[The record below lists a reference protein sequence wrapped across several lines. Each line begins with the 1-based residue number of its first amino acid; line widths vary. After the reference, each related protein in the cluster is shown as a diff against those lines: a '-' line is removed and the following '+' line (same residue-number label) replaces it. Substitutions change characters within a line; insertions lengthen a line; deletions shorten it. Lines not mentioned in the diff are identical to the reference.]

1 MSHRKWKWLLLIL
14 LLSPSTARAQE
25 PGTLA
30 SGTQEEKGQSVL
42 RLSLEEAVEVALS
55 PEGSKRIQIAKE
67 LIKQA
72 QAQSAQARASLLP
85 NIDATVGQQNQ
96 TRNLAAFGL
105 RFSIPVPGF
114 VFPTLVGPYNVFDAR
129 ATASQSVF
137 DLSNIKRFQASRSGV
152 RQAEAELES
161 AQDQTRDLVARAY
174 LAALRS
180 DASVEM
186 AQANVLLSEALV
198 KLASDRKAAGTST
211 GIEITRAQVQ
221 LSNEKQRLLVATN
234 EKACAHLQLLRA
246 IGLDLDV
253 EIELTEHLDFVPVQE
268 FSLSQALQTALESR
282 ADWKAQQRRETTASL
297 NRTATRLERIPSLS
311 VFADYGSIGS
321 SINNAIPTRIYGFTV
336 RIPLFDGGRRDARVV
351 EGSAKVRQEKL
362 RTDDLRTQIELDI
375 RLAFENLRS
384 SGEQVKTAGEGLSLA
399 QNELTQAQRRY
410 QAGVGSSIEVTDA
423 QTRLERARDNEI
435 QALFNYGL
443 ARIDLNTAMGT
454 IRNITHR

>member
-14 LLSPSTARAQE
+14 LLSPSTGRAQE

-30 SGTQEEKGQSVL
+30 SGAQEEQSKSVL
-42 RLSLEEAVEVALS
+42 RLSLEQAVEVALS

-211 GIEITRAQVQ
+211 GIEVTRAQVQ

-246 IGLDLDV
+246 IGLDLDA

-268 FSLSQALQTALESR
+268 FSLSQAIQTALESR
-282 ADWKAQQRRETTASL
+282 SDWKAQQRRETTASL

-384 SGEQVKTAGEGLSLA
+384 SGEQVKTSGEGLSLA

-454 IRNITHR
+454 IRNITRR